1 MAYFGGSFA
10 DSERGMLVQ
19 ETLSGFTL
27 SGDFYM
33 EPNDITRGVTL
44 DIFDSSLHLQHDSK
58 FLTQSFVYEGS
69 QTSSSWLFSGTAT
82 VGTSMSP
89 FREEDDA
96 PTLPVDEL
104 FQLER
109 TTIPVQG
116 MSAAQTANSVMNFV
130 NDSAASVIIKVNQRK
145 FTIKAEII
153 VDRLLWEV
161 KARVYR
167 QASRQYC
174 VEVQRRSGDAFA
186 FNRWYQCLF
195 QHMNLCID
203 GMDSKLASA
212 SAMCS
217 GEGIFLET
225 PSWDGADL
233 ETSVDPLLTIV
244 ESSND
249 RKLQSEAVLALAQ
262 AAQSIEIAAQLCSLQ
277 VVSLLHSLTE
287 VVCFSIMEPL
297 SRLASCLATLPQ
309 AKALPELQ
317 HLRYVLESTT
327 IN

>member
-1 MAYFGGSFA
+1 
-10 DSERGMLVQ
+10 
-19 ETLSGFTL
+19 
-27 SGDFYM
+27 
-33 EPNDITRGVTL
+33 
-44 DIFDSSLHLQHDSK
+44 
-58 FLTQSFVYEGS
+58 
-69 QTSSSWLFSGTAT
+69 
-82 VGTSMSP
+82 MSP
-89 FREEDDA
+89 FREKDEA
-96 PTLPVDEL
+96 PALPVDDF

-116 MSAAQTANSVMNFV
+116 MSAAQTANAVMNFV
-130 NDSAASVIIKVNQRK
+130 NDSATSVITKVNQRK
-145 FTIKAEII
+145 FTIRAEII
-153 VDRLLWEV
+153 FDSLLCEV

-225 PSWDGADL
+225 PPWDGASL
-233 ETSVDPLLTIV
+233 ETSVDPLLKIV
-244 ESSND
+244 EYSND
-249 RKLQSEAVLALAQ
+249 RKLQAEALLGLAQ
-262 AAQSIEIAAQLCSLQ
+262 AAQSIDVAAQLCSLQ
-277 VVSLLHSLTE
+277 VILLLHSL
-287 VVCFSIMEPL
+287 VGVACFGIMEPL
-297 SRLASCLATLPQ
+297 SRLVSCLATLPQ